1 MPLPF
6 IDTFKSL
13 GFFNRLIF
21 ILLITYLALRQE
33 KIDNKIIFILI
44 FYPSIILYTN
54 IPLRDTFILISIIL
68 VVIFTI
74 EKKYIRTF
82 IIITFLYFLRPVNGL
97 IMLLISIS
105 YFLVIRIEDKFFK
118 IIMFMLFGTSLLLL
132 NFLFFDQILERI
144 NDYKTARAAED
155 LIDSSRLLYASNL
168 FELIFSIIN
177 NIPKFFLFPLPWDAA
192 NIFMLIQSIENIL
205 ILIFV
210 IYLFFSC
217 RKIGFSKNFFWIT
230 SLIFIGGLFGY
241 VQSNIGGLS
250 RYKFVFFAMYI
261 VAILYEKQLY
271 DVKRNINK
279 I

>member
-1 MPLPF
+1 MF
-6 IDTFKSL
+6 I
-13 GFFNRLIF
+13 
-21 ILLITYLALRQE
+21 
-33 KIDNKIIFILI
+33 
-44 FYPSIILYTN
+44 
-54 IPLRDTFILISIIL
+54 
-68 VVIFTI
+68 
-74 EKKYIRTF
+74 
-82 IIITFLYFLRPVNGL
+82 
-97 IMLLISIS
+97 
-105 YFLVIRIEDKFFK
+105 
-118 IIMFMLFGTSLLLL
+118 LFGTSLLFL

-155 LIDSSRLLYASNL
+155 LIDPSRLLYASNL

-177 NIPKFFLFPLPWDAA
+177 NIPKFFLSPFPWEAK
-192 NIFMLIQSIENIL
+192 NVFMFIQSIENIL

-217 RKIGFSKNFFWIT
+217 RKIGFSKNFFWII